1 MSSSD
6 MEAKQSWEEIN
17 GKKPSGDETQVWLEV
32 G

>member
-1 MSSSD
+1 

-32 G
+32 GW